1 MYYNPRMGLHNKT
14 QIPTLTN
21 SDLPPRVAKVLRHL
35 LDLTHA
41 EFFPR
46 IDPMLDQLDSMLYRD
61 TEKSR
66 NPSEQLDL
74 LKASQVLRER
84 RSAFAAALFRQ
95 LEAQLASIRSN
106 TDTAPQT
113 ATSVLPST
121 QNLTLADEPE
131 VDIRLQLRELAT
143 PLEGAS
149 SLPLYLMGQRFGV
162 LAAKPAFTSA
172 QLPLGPQGLLQAAAA
187 ASQSVFGEFIQQR
200 LLGLFCSHVLAD
212 CARYLEK
219 INAALEDDGILPG
232 LAFVPA
238 RPVRASRSV
247 NPSPDTAATR
257 PPVPDAPPAP
267 TTVPLPSSFPPAGLA
282 PAGLAPSHAQATGQ
296 PPLAWLDQV
305 ATEGFTGQ
313 EKQTR
318 PANFRQLQ
326 QLLAASRFASH
337 PTHTPSTPAPAPSL
351 SHAQVEDLLNQLAGQ
366 PLHSISDWQEALKK
380 QVQTHYGEAAGLSRE
395 NTDTMDL
402 LALLIEQIS
411 REAHGDSLVHELLQ
425 QLQRPLLHSVIAGH
439 DFFENPEHPAR
450 QLINTIAEYDN
461 EARLEHGADPAFEA
475 LIRQLVAQLAHS
487 QRPDKEA
494 FAEANQQLL
503 AQLQQQIKRAQA
515 NEKRSVEAMQGRE
528 RMTVAKNIASDALE
542 TLLKKQPV
550 SEALQTL
557 LRHAWLDAMILAL
570 LRYGH
575 PSQGWNAQL
584 SRTEQILAILRAQA
598 QASQE
603 LADEVESA
611 MRRVGY
617 HDEDASAIA
626 KQLSQS
632 PATAAQSG
640 EAPAEALAQRI
651 QSHPRFGMDDA
662 SEPTATPDIHIARDA
677 LEDAYYQQLSTL
689 PFGTW
694 FDFIGENGHEVS
706 RRRLSWYSPVTE
718 HALFVNR
725 RGQKTD
731 IIHLDTLAK
740 RMAKGKVRLTERSQ
754 LRLVD
759 RALAAVVSSL
769 QRLLRSHDATRT
781 TLQA

>member
-113 ATSVLPST
+113 ATSVLSST

-238 RPVRASRSV
+238 RPVRAARPAKASPEV
-247 NPSPDTAATR
+247 ADTKHPVPSAKTAAIAT
-257 PPVPDAPPAP
+257 
-267 TTVPLPSSFPPAGLA
+267 PLPSSLPPAGLA
-282 PAGLAPSHAQATGQ
+282 PAGLAPSHTQAPGQ
-296 PPLAWLDQV
+296 PPLAWLGQV
-305 ATEGFTGQ
+305 AVEGLANRKRHAST
-313 EKQTR
+313 
-318 PANFRQLQ
+318 PNFRQLQ
-326 QLLAASRFASH
+326 QLLAASRFANH
-337 PTHTPSTPAPAPSL
+337 TAHTPSPPKPASSI
-351 SHAQVEDLLNQLAGQ
+351 SHAQVEDLLSQLTGQ
-366 PLHSISDWQEALKK
+366 PLYSIRDWQEALQK

-395 NTDTMDL
+395 STDAMEL
-402 LALLIEQIS
+402 LALLIQQIS
-411 REAHGDSLVHELLQ
+411 REVHDDSLIHELLQ
-425 QLQRPLLHSVIAGH
+425 QLQRPLLYSVIAGQ
-439 DFFENPEHPAR
+439 DFFENPDHPAR
-450 QLINTIAEYDN
+450 QLINTIAEYD
-461 EARLEHGADPAFEA
+461 EARNEHGADPAFEA

-550 SEALQTL
+550 AESFQAL

-584 SRTEQILAILRAQA
+584 SRTEHILAILRAQA

-632 PATAAQSG
+632 PETTAQAG
-640 EAPAEALAQRI
+640 EASAEALAQRI

-662 SEPTATPDIHIARDA
+662 SEPTATPDIHIPRDA
-677 LEDAYYQQLSTL
+677 TEDTYYQQLLTL

-694 FDFIGENGHEVS
+694 FDFVGESGHEVS

-731 IIHLDTLAK
+731 IIHIDTLAK
-740 RMAKGKVRLTERSQ
+740 MMAKGKVRLTEYSHI
-754 LRLVD
+754 RLVD
-759 RALAAVVSSL
+759 RALTAATSAL
-769 QRLLRSHDATRT
+769 QHLLRSRDATSK

>member
-113 ATSVLPST
+113 ATSVLSST

-238 RPVRASRSV
+238 RPVRAARPAKASPEV
-247 NPSPDTAATR
+247 ADTKHPVPSAKTAAIAT
-257 PPVPDAPPAP
+257 
-267 TTVPLPSSFPPAGLA
+267 PLPSSLPPAGLA
-282 PAGLAPSHAQATGQ
+282 PAGLAPSHTQAPGQ

-305 ATEGFTGQ
+305 AVEGLANR
-313 EKQTR
+313 KQHASA
-318 PANFRQLQ
+318 PNFRQLQ

-337 PTHTPSTPAPAPSL
+337 PSHPPSTPAPAASL

-380 QVQTHYGEAAGLSRE
+380 QVQTHYGEAARLSRE
-395 NTDTMDL
+395 NTDTMNL
-402 LALLIEQIS
+402 LALLIQQIS

-425 QLQRPLLHSVIAGH
+425 QLQRPLLYSVIAGQ

-450 QLINTIAEYDN
+450 QLINTIAEYD
-461 EARLEHGADPAFEA
+461 EARNEHGADPTLEA

-550 SEALQTL
+550 AAALQTL

-632 PATAAQSG
+632 PETTAQAG
-640 EAPAEALAQRI
+640 EASAEALAQRI

-662 SEPTATPDIHIARDA
+662 SEPTATPDIHIPRDA
-677 LEDAYYQQLSTL
+677 TEDAYYQQLSAL

-694 FDFIGENGHEVS
+694 FDFIGENDHEVS

-781 TLQA
+781 ALQV